1 MKRRLRDALRAG
13 LTAHV
18 VTTFAVAFLLSPLLA
33 AHVDFGHV
41 HPENT
46 PAHVHAV
53 VSLFGL
59 NTAPSDLEL
68 NFGWGSS
75 LAVLVLITTLFI
87 DRPRISSVNSR
98 APPVGVESLVLS
110 F

>member
-1 MKRRLRDALRAG
+1 MTRRLRDALRAG

-18 VTTFAVAFLLSPLLA
+18 VTTFALAFLLSPLLA
-33 AHVDFGHV
+33 AHTDFGHV
-41 HPENT
+41 HPENM

-59 NTAPSDLEL
+59 NTAPSDVEL

-75 LAVLVLITTLFI
+75 LTVLVLVTVLL
-87 DRPRISSVNSR
+87 ISKPQVSPVNSR
-98 APPVGVESLVLS
+98 APPITV
-110 F
+110 